1 MLKNLADNREIVE
14 NKNKVRQMEEKEENE
29 IIAIMADAKKK
40 MATMRILKEKEVS

>member
-14 NKNKVRQMEEKEENE
+14 NKIKIRQMEEKEENE

-40 MATMRILKEKEVS
+40 MAMMRILKEKEVS